1 MDIVIYGLINAATFI
16 LLALGFSLIY
26 GVSRVA
32 NFAHGAVYILTGF
45 VVWAFLKVG
54 LNYPLAIILAVG
66 VSALVGIGIYQ
77 GILIRVRGI
86 AASEVIASFAVGMG
100 IIELIKMVGFVG
112 SFGNP
117 IFVRGSAE
125 IAGVTVDYQRLF
137 VVGAAVAA
145 VLFVFILTRFTKAG
159 LALRGIAQDE
169 HAAMMLGINSDR
181 SATVSLAIGS
191 GLAGVAAVV
200 LLPLGD
206 LYAGIGY
213 EALTYAVAV
222 SIVGG
227 LGSLG
232 GTVLASLV
240 LAFLQVLTVQLL
252 GGQWRMLVIFLAILV
267 ILVFKPSG
275 FFGRQKELEERV

>member
-1 MDIVIYGLINAATFI
+1 MDLVVYGLVNAAQFT

-45 VVWAFLKVG
+45 VVWSFLKIG
-54 LNYPLAIILAVG
+54 FGYPLAIVLAVG
-66 VSALVGIGIYQ
+66 VSALLGIGIYQ
-77 GILIRVRGI
+77 GVLIRVRGI
-86 AASEVIASFAVGMG
+86 AASEVIASFAIGMG
-100 IIELIKMVGFVG
+100 IIELLKMAGFVG

-117 IFVRGSAE
+117 IFIRGSMDF
-125 IAGVTVDYQRLF
+125 AGVTVDYQRLI
-137 VVGAAVAA
+137 VVGTAVLA
-145 VLFVFILTRFTKAG
+145 VLFVSLVTRYTKTG

-169 HAAMMLGINSDR
+169 HAAMMLGINSDW
-181 SATVSLAIGS
+181 SATISLAIGS
-191 GLAGVAAVV
+191 GLAGLAAVV

-206 LYAGIGY
+206 IYPGIGY

-232 GTVLASLV
+232 GTVLASLLLSFV
-240 LAFLQVLTVQLL
+240 QVITVRLL
-252 GGQWRMLVIFLAILV
+252 GGQWRMVVIFLAILV
-267 ILVFKPSG
+267 ILAVKPSG
-275 FFGRQKELEERV
+275 LFGRQKELEERV

>member
-1 MDIVIYGLINAATFI
+1 MDLIVYGLINAAQFT

-45 VVWAFLKVG
+45 VVWTFLKIG
-54 LNYPLAIILAVG
+54 LGYPLAIILAIG
-66 VSALVGIGIYQ
+66 VSALLGIGIYQ
-77 GILIRVRGI
+77 GVLIRVRGI
-86 AASEVIASFAVGMG
+86 AASEVIASFAIGMG
-100 IIELIKMVGFVG
+100 IIELLKMAGFVG

-117 IFVRGSAE
+117 IFIRGSMDF
-125 IAGVTVDYQRLF
+125 AGVTVDYQRLI
-137 VVGAAVAA
+137 VVGTAILA
-145 VLFVFILTRFTKAG
+145 VLFVSLVTRYTKTG

-169 HAAMMLGINSDR
+169 HAAMMLGINSDW
-181 SATVSLAIGS
+181 SATISLAIGS
-191 GLAGVAAVV
+191 ALAGLAAVV

-206 LYAGIGY
+206 IYPGIGY

-232 GTVLASLV
+232 GTVLASL
-240 LAFLQVLTVQLL
+240 LLSFLQVITIRLL
-252 GGQWRMLVIFLAILV
+252 GGQWRMVVIFLAILV
-267 ILVFKPSG
+267 ILAVKPSG
-275 FFGRQKELEERV
+275 LFGRQKELEERV

>member
-1 MDIVIYGLINAATFI
+1 MDLLLYGLINAAQFT

-26 GVSRVA
+26 GVSRIA

-45 VVWAFLKVG
+45 LVWSFLKVG
-54 LNYPLAIILAVG
+54 LNYPLAAVLAVAA
-66 VSALVGIGIYQ
+66 SALIGVGIYQ

-86 AASEVIASFAVGMG
+86 IASEVIASFAVGMG
-100 IIELIKMVGFVG
+100 IIELLKMAGFVG

-117 IFVRGSAE
+117 IFIGGSIE
-125 IAGVTVDYQRLF
+125 VGGVPVDYQRLI
-137 VVGAAVAA
+137 VVATAVVA
-145 VLFVFILTRFTKAG
+145 VLLVSLFTRYTRAG

-181 SATVSLAIGS
+181 SATLSLAIGS

-206 LYAGIGY
+206 IYPGIGY

-232 GTVLASLV
+232 GTVLASLLLSFV
-240 LAFLQVLTVQLL
+240 QVLTVRLL
-252 GGQWRMLVIFLAILV
+252 GGQWRMMVIFLAILI
-267 ILVFKPSG
+267 ILLVKPSG
-275 FFGRQKELEERV
+275 LFGRQKELEERV

>member
-1 MDIVIYGLINAATFI
+1 MDILIYGLINAATFT

-117 IFVRGSAE
+117 IFVRGSVE

-137 VVGAAVAA
+137 VVVAAVAA

-240 LAFLQVLTVQLL
+240 LSFLQVLTVQLL

>member
-86 AASEVIASFAVGMG
+86 AASEVIASFAIGMG